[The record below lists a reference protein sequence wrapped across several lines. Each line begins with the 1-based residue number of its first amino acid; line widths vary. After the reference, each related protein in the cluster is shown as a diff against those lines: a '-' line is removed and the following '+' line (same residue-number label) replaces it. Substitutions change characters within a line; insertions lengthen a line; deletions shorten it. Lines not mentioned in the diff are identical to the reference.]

1 MSDKCHCHASKLA
14 ETHKQNSQT
23 TYIYTYTVHDSYVT
37 EIPQQDLEQVT
48 GNLHKKIVTTA

>member
-1 MSDKCHCHASKLA
+1 MSDICHCHASKLA

-48 GNLHKKIVTTA
+48 GNLHKK